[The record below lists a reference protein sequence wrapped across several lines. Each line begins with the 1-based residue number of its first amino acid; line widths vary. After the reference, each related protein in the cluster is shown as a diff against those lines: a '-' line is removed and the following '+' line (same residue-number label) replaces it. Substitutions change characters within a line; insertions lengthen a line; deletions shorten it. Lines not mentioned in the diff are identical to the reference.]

1 MEKKT
6 IALIYGGNSLEAE
19 ISIKSGKNVADNLD
33 RNRYNI
39 YEVLL
44 RGESWRVVNPNGGSV
59 GESVVEEL
67 LNREIEIE
75 RGYIACSRT
84 SEKTS
89 GGTYSGKSGE
99 ASCGTSCET
108 SGEAS
113 VNANNSGARG
123 RVRIKDL
130 QGLHGVEIDK
140 TDFSFTY
147 NGTKIKFD
155 YAFIMIHGNPGENGV
170 LQGYLEMMDIPFN
183 TCTSFVSTI
192 TFDKHSCK
200 RFLDFSGINM
210 AKDLFIRREDFCF
223 ADCDSI
229 IDRLGLPLFVK
240 PSDGG
245 SSFGVTKVKEPKDLA
260 KAIKAA
266 FEVSSSVLVEESI
279 QGREVTNGIYTVNGE
294 MFTLPVTEI
303 VTDREFFDYEA
314 KYLGQSREICPAPIG
329 DELTRRIQQT
339 SRKIYRYLGCKGLVR
354 IDYFIKDNEIYFL
367 EMNTVPGMTAMSLVP
382 AQVRVAG
389 IPMQEFFNT
398 LIAESI

>member
-44 RGESWRVVNPNGGSV
+44 RGESWRVINPNGGPV
-59 GESVVEEL
+59 GESVAEEL

-75 RGYIACSRT
+75 RGYLAGET
-84 SEKTS
+84 FGEA
-89 GGTYSGKSGE
+89 SGE
-99 ASCGTSCET
+99 AV
-108 SGEAS
+108 GEVPVS
-113 VNANNSGARG
+113 ANNTGAHG
-123 RVRIKDL
+123 RVKIKDL
-130 QGLHGVEIDK
+130 QGLPGVEIDK
-140 TDFSFTY
+140 TDFTFTY
-147 NGTKIKFD
+147 NGTKTKFD

-210 AKDLFIRREDFCF
+210 AKDLFIRKEDFCF

-229 IDRLGLPLFVK
+229 IERLGLPLFVK

-245 SSFGVTKVKEPKDLA
+245 SSFGVTKVKEPKDLT

-279 QGREVTNGIYTVNGE
+279 KGREVTNGICTVNGKLL
-294 MFTLPVTEI
+294 TLPVTEI

-329 DELTRRIQQT
+329 EELTRRIQQT

-354 IDYFIKDNEIYFL
+354 IDYFIKENEIYFL

-382 AQVRVAG
+382 AQVRAAG